1 MMKKIL
7 VTGLAFGALIAPA
20 VAADLAPYYKAPPP
34 APVMLSWTGLYIGGN
49 LGWAGGSNNNLTNTG
64 TDTGTGGLGSA
75 LAAGLIPATV
85 GTNQSG
91 FIGGGQIGYNWQL
104 NSAWVAGIEADFDG
118 LTNNNNTSVFAFP
131 GGGGPVPFTTTFT
144 SGLDTLGTV
153 RGRLGWLW
161 TPALLAYAT
170 GGFAY
175 GETKIGSS
183 FTCPTCAPPAA
194 IANSSTSTS
203 TGWTVGAGLEWK
215 FAQAWSAKVEYLYVD
230 LGSQSSTINYNYGAN
245 TSSLTSTVDQR
256 ENIVRVGLNYKFW

>member
-1 MMKKIL
+1 MKKIL
-7 VTGLAFGALIAPA
+7 LSGLAFGALIMPA
-20 VAADLAPYYKAPPP
+20 MAADLAPYYKAPAPP
-34 APVMLSWTGLYIGGN
+34 VAWSWTGFYIGGN

-75 LAAGLIPATV
+75 LAAGQIPGTV
-85 GTNQSG
+85 GVSNNG

-104 NSAWVAGIEADFDG
+104 SPFWVAGVEADFDG
-118 LTNNNNTSVFAFP
+118 LGNNSSTSVFAFP
-131 GGGGPVPFTTTFT
+131 GVLGGPVPFTTTFT

-153 RGRLGWLW
+153 RARLGWLW

-175 GETKIGSS
+175 GETKVGSS
-183 FTCPTCAPPAA
+183 FTCATCGPPAA
-194 IANSSTSTS
+194 IANTSTSTS

-230 LGSQSSTINYNYGAN
+230 LGSQSSTINYSYGAN